1 MFNSQ
6 LINAAALPSS
16 ALIKP
21 QTFHNYQAILF
32 LQTATSTLLSFH
44 FYTNCDKILL
54 MQFTKRIEK
63 YEL

>member
-16 ALIKP
+16 ALIKS
-21 QTFHNYQAILF
+21 QTFHNYQATLF
-32 LQTATSTLLSFH
+32 SQTATSTLLSFH
-44 FYTNCDKILL
+44 FYTNCDNILVR
-54 MQFTKRIEK
+54 QFTKQVEK